1 MRNVDGSTLSIL
13 SQVRICHGHD
23 AGPFVISKF
32 IPPLDLVIRMI
43 PSAATLMQTHGH
55 RKDGSHVLLAND
67 GRHNDSF
74 KGGNGGLERNA
85 LCHPSSTMLSSM
97 IITSSLYL
105 LGFSD
110 HMLS

>member
-1 MRNVDGSTLSIL
+1 
-13 SQVRICHGHD
+13 
-23 AGPFVISKF
+23 
-32 IPPLDLVIRMI
+32 
-43 PSAATLMQTHGH
+43 MQTHGH

-67 GRHNDSF
+67 GGHNDSF

-85 LCHPSSTMLSSM
+85 LCHPWGSLSIMLSSM